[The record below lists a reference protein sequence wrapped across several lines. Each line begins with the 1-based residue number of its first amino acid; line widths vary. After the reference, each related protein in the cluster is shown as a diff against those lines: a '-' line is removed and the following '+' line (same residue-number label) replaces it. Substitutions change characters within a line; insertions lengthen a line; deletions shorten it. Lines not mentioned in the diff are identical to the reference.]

1 MLLSGEEPATPVRAA
16 RPQWTESLDPEAAE
30 SQELIRR
37 LCGELPVRT
46 IAAPAQ
52 AHAEVRELERWLWD
66 SQPMVSVV
74 IPVHNGARFL
84 RRSIS
89 SIIGQR
95 GARFQLI
102 AVDDGSTD
110 SSLSVLVALLPEVV
124 DAGHELIITSHAQ
137 EQGADAARNTG
148 IAAARGAY
156 VAFLDQQDEWLPGR
170 TEVMLCAARRDER
183 PAVLGSM
190 ELLSDQEDLP
200 DWARPE
206 WFGDGRRGSVAGAML
221 LRRSALNGAAG
232 MVEGSGN
239 VVE

>member
-1 MLLSGEEPATPVRAA
+1 MCAERAGCYWAALPWHQPSLGRPRDGGSSCSEGRRRIRQRFPAARAGGWTVWDSGSVAVYPDDRGRAAVPTALAADRQAPTANPAVGPRAPGAAAGGGTTDRLRIGGLVLLSGEEPATPVRAA

-46 IAAPAQ
+46 IAAPGQ

-110 SSLSVLVALLPEVV
+110 SSLSVLVALLP
-124 DAGHELIITSHAQ
+124 
-137 EQGADAARNTG
+137 R
-148 IAAARGAY
+148 
-156 VAFLDQQDEWLPGR
+156 W
-170 TEVMLCAARRDER
+170 
-183 PAVLGSM
+183 SM
-190 ELLSDQEDLP
+190 P
-200 DWARPE
+200 DM
-206 WFGDGRRGSVAGAML
+206 S
-221 LRRSALNGAAG
+221 
-232 MVEGSGN
+232 
-239 VVE
+239 